1 VFISVSAFIFCL
13 GFAVFLGCL
22 FAWIYNY
29 RILHKEP
36 KGNPLR
42 VTETLG
48 IPVELVANVDKE
60 GSAIRRLEQEKT
72 CYETGTGNKDA
83 FIKKMLALFRSHLE
97 KENCKILSICYW
109 AFDGKSFALRLP
121 NTPYRINENL
131 LIPQNNRYFSKKEFS
146 WNGTDEIPVDIYNT
160 EDLMAGSMAGA
171 AVSGSGKL
179 RGYITIDSTD
189 PNAFD
194 DDIRMEL
201 LELVTLMEEVL
212 RMMDRN
218 FKLDKENN
226 LFNGMLK
233 DISDLFHSSSK
244 GNLIAG
250 LSKILQDN
258 FRFNRLM
265 LITPHEQDKDRW
277 QIVEAAGEQK
287 EVFKGVSFNVHVKC
301 LLYELL
307 AGKISVINEKKI
319 STDPY
324 QRRFYEN
331 EPENL
336 ELRSLFAVGPPLQNN
351 SYPLVIV
358 LESKNDKAVSIMDE
372 IMLTC
377 IVACASLKLSDI
389 ENKDISNQEKEN
401 ALAEVNSN
409 GLGEILNYYE
419 REIKSLQNSNDSIG
433 ILFLKCIPLKKDGK
447 AVVFEK
453 FLTILKRVK
462 KAWNGQHL
470 AMLGNGEFV
479 LSVKGDLKESVFEII
494 AIQIITNTKNLL
506 NGEPLS
512 IKSHS
517 IWLNKDKIKEI
528 EEKVGQSGKTLFLVS
543 IANKFQEMSE
553 ASP

>member
-1 VFISVSAFIFCL
+1 MS
-13 GFAVFLGCL
+13 
-22 FAWIYNY
+22 
-29 RILHKEP
+29 
-36 KGNPLR
+36 
-42 VTETLG
+42 
-48 IPVELVANVDKE
+48 IPIELVTNADQE
-60 GSAIRRLEQEKT
+60 GSAIKRFEQEKT
-72 CYETGTGNKDA
+72 CYEAGTVNKDA
-83 FIKKMLALFRSHLE
+83 FIKKMLALFRSYLE
-97 KENCKILSICYW
+97 KEDCNILSICYW
-109 AFDGKSFALRLP
+109 AFNGESFTLRLP
-121 NTPYRINENL
+121 NTPYRISENL
-131 LIPQNNRYFSKKEFS
+131 LIPQNNRYFSKKEFN
-146 WNGTDEIPVDIYNT
+146 WNGIDEIPIDIYNT
-160 EDLMAGSMAGA
+160 EDLMASSMIGA
-171 AVSGSGKL
+171 AISGGGKL

-218 FKLDKENN
+218 FKLDKENS
-226 LFNGMLK
+226 LFSSMLK
-233 DISDLFHSSSK
+233 DISGLFHSSSK
-244 GNLIAG
+244 GNLIVD
-250 LSKILQDN
+250 LSGMLRDN

-265 LITPHEQDKDRW
+265 LIVPHEQDKDRW

-307 AGKISVINEKKI
+307 AGKTSVINEKKI

-358 LESKNDKAVSIMDE
+358 LESRNDKAVSIMDE

-377 IVACASLKLSDI
+377 IVTCASLKLSDI

-401 ALAEVNSN
+401 ALAEVDSN

-419 REIKSLQNSNDSIG
+419 REIKSLQNSNDGIG
-433 ILFLKCIPLKKDGK
+433 ILFLKCIPLKKDSK

-453 FLTILKRVK
+453 FLATLKRVK

-479 LSVKGDLKESVFEII
+479 LSVKGDLKENVFEII
-494 AIQIITNTKNLL
+494 ATQIITNTKNLL
-506 NGEPLS
+506 GGESLS

-517 IWLNKDKIKEI
+517 IWLNKDKINEI
-528 EEKVGQSGKTLFLVS
+528 EKKLGQSGKTLLLVS
-543 IANKFQEMSE
+543 IANRFQEMSE
-553 ASP
+553 AEQ

>member
-1 VFISVSAFIFCL
+1 MSISVSAFIFCL
-13 GFAVFLGCL
+13 GFAVFLGCV

-42 VTETLG
+42 VTDTFS
-48 IPVELVANVDKE
+48 IPAELVANVDQE

-97 KENCKILSICYW
+97 KEKRNILSICYW
-109 AFDGKSFALRLP
+109 AFNGESFTLRLP

-131 LIPQNNRYFSKKEFS
+131 LIPQNNRYFSKKEFN
-146 WNGTDEIPVDIYNT
+146 WNGTDDIPIDIYST
-160 EDLMAGSMAGA
+160 EELMANSMAGA
-171 AVSGSGKL
+171 AISGSGKL
-179 RGYITIDSTD
+179 RGYVTIDSTD

-194 DDIRMEL
+194 DDIRTEL

-218 FKLDKENN
+218 FKLDKENS

-244 GNLIAG
+244 GNLIAD
-250 LSKILQDN
+250 LSEILQGN
-258 FRFNRLM
+258 FRFNRLI

-358 LESKNDKAVSIMDE
+358 IESRNDRAVSVMDE

-401 ALAEVNSN
+401 ALAEVDSN

-419 REIKSLQNSNDSIG
+419 REIESLENSNDSVA
-433 ILFLKCIPLKKDGK
+433 ILFLKCIPLKKEGR
-447 AVVFEK
+447 AAVFEK
-453 FLTILKRVK
+453 FLAMLKRLK
-462 KAWNGQHL
+462 KAWNGRHL
-470 AMLGNGEFV
+470 AMLGSGEFV
-479 LSVKGDLKESVFEII
+479 LSVKGKSNENVPEIM
-494 AIQIITNTKNLL
+494 ATQIRNLL
-506 NGEPLS
+506 DGEPLS

-528 EEKVGQSGKTLFLVS
+528 EKKLGQGGKTLFLIS

>member
-1 VFISVSAFIFCL
+1 VSISVSAFIFCL
-13 GFAVFLGCL
+13 GFAVFLGCV

-42 VTETLG
+42 VTDTFS
-48 IPVELVANVDKE
+48 IPTELVANVDQE

-97 KENCKILSICYW
+97 KEKRNILSICYW
-109 AFDGKSFALRLP
+109 AFNGESFTLRLP

-131 LIPQNNRYFSKKEFS
+131 LIPQNNRYFSKKEFN
-146 WNGTDEIPVDIYNT
+146 WNGTDEIPIDIYST
-160 EDLMAGSMAGA
+160 EELMANSMAGA
-171 AVSGSGKL
+171 AISGSGKL
-179 RGYITIDSTD
+179 RGYVTIDSTD

-194 DDIRMEL
+194 DDIRTEL

-218 FKLDKENN
+218 FKLDKENS

-244 GNLIAG
+244 GNLIAD
-250 LSKILQDN
+250 LSEILQGN
-258 FRFNRLM
+258 FRFNRLI

-358 LESKNDKAVSIMDE
+358 IESRNDRAVSVMDE

-401 ALAEVNSN
+401 ALAEVDSN

-419 REIKSLQNSNDSIG
+419 REIESLENSNDSVA
-433 ILFLKCIPLKKDGK
+433 ILFLKCIPLKKEGR
-447 AVVFEK
+447 AAVFEK
-453 FLTILKRVK
+453 FLAMLKRLK
-462 KAWNGQHL
+462 KAWNGRHL
-470 AMLGNGEFV
+470 AMLGSGEFV
-479 LSVKGDLKESVFEII
+479 LSVKGKSNENVPEIM
-494 AIQIITNTKNLL
+494 ATQIRNLL
-506 NGEPLS
+506 DGEPLS

-528 EEKVGQSGKTLFLVS
+528 EKKLGQGGKTLFLIS

-553 ASP
+553 ASL

>member
-1 VFISVSAFIFCL
+1 VSISVSAFIFCL
-13 GFAVFLGCL
+13 GFAVFLGCV

-42 VTETLG
+42 VTDTFS
-48 IPVELVANVDKE
+48 IPAELVANVDQE

-97 KENCKILSICYW
+97 KEKRNILSICYW
-109 AFDGKSFALRLP
+109 AFNGESFTLRLP

-131 LIPQNNRYFSKKEFS
+131 LIPQNNRYFSKKEFN
-146 WNGTDEIPVDIYNT
+146 WNGTDDIPIDIYST
-160 EDLMAGSMAGA
+160 EELMANSMAGA
-171 AVSGSGKL
+171 AISGSGKL
-179 RGYITIDSTD
+179 RGYVTIDSTD

-194 DDIRMEL
+194 DDIRTEL

-218 FKLDKENN
+218 FKLDKENS

-244 GNLIAG
+244 GNLIAD
-250 LSKILQDN
+250 LSEILQGN
-258 FRFNRLM
+258 FRFNRLI

-358 LESKNDKAVSIMDE
+358 IESRNDRAVSVMDE

-401 ALAEVNSN
+401 ALAEVDSN

-419 REIKSLQNSNDSIG
+419 REIESLENSNDSVA
-433 ILFLKCIPLKKDGK
+433 ILFLKCIPLKKEGR
-447 AVVFEK
+447 AAVFEK
-453 FLTILKRVK
+453 FLAMLKRLK
-462 KAWNGQHL
+462 KAWNGRHL
-470 AMLGNGEFV
+470 AMLGSGEFV
-479 LSVKGDLKESVFEII
+479 LSVKGKSNENVPEIM
-494 AIQIITNTKNLL
+494 ATQIRNLL
-506 NGEPLS
+506 DGEPLS

-528 EEKVGQSGKTLFLVS
+528 EKKLGQGGKTLFLIS